1 MDVSIF
7 QCLTVVMSMKKI
19 LVYLLFFV
27 LFILSIDNIEARS
40 GCCSSHGGVC
50 GCRCCDGTSLSA
62 KCAPYYPSCTNNLIT
77 PTTTPTP
84 IATPNTT
91 STTSTPISIPITT
104 STPKRIITPLLTSQP
119 ITPTS
124 TSKPSPEFGISMTI
138 TLVLLSIYIRRKER

>member
-1 MDVSIF
+1 MF
-7 QCLTVVMSMKKI
+7 NGTVVMSMKKI

-62 KCAPYYPSCTNNLIT
+62 KCAPYYPSCTNNPIT

-84 IATPNTT
+84 ISTPNTT
-91 STTSTPISIPITT
+91 STPTP
-104 STPKRIITPLLTSQP
+104 
-119 ITPTS
+119 PTS
-124 TSKPSPEFGISMTI
+124 TSKPSPGFGISMTI

>member
-1 MDVSIF
+1 
-7 QCLTVVMSMKKI
+7 MKKI

-62 KCAPYYPSCTNNLIT
+62 KCAPYYPSCTNNPIT

-84 IATPNTT
+84 IAT
-91 STTSTPISIPITT
+91 PITT